1 MVDNPNKY
9 FTTIRGRTQ
18 NGDADPRRGLHTLF
32 PRARQRRGF
41 ALRPRPTLFMVPI
54 PHETRPTPDKN
65 MTQPRDTPAEPKAP
79 ELFRSALEALGQGAA
94 ILNQNRT
101 VLYCNGFLAG
111 LLALPPEEISGRDF
125 ASLVHSPASSPPS
138 GLSAPG
144 VFEAELLAGNGRRVR
159 ARLELLPIKPEDD
172 PSFQGFLC
180 LASKIKSEKT
190 PGETNFCLALEE
202 NSPPGN
208 NRNKEEED
216 QLLYQACHDTL
227 TGLNNRPVFLD
238 HLDKAL
244 ARSSRSPTQPFAVI
258 FIDLD
263 RFKVVND
270 TMGHLAGDHLLV
282 SLAKRFSTCLR
293 SEDTFAR
300 LGGDEFAVLLHNVKD
315 TADILR
321 VVKRLTASLKNP
333 FRIQG
338 RDIQAGASLGI
349 VMADARYESPEQVL
363 RDADIAMYRA
373 KADPS
378 RVYALFDE
386 TMHADAAERLRVETD
401 MASALDRG
409 EFLLHYQPVISLETG
424 RVAAFEALLRWQ
436 RPGYGLVPPGIF
448 LPALED
454 TRLILPLGEWI
465 LREACEQ
472 IKAWRTGFDRT
483 DLLLGVNLSSRQ
495 FTPELVSVLKKVLSR
510 TGIDPACLKLEVT
523 EQTLTERTAPTTEN
537 MAGLAAMGVRLCIDD
552 FGAESA
558 SLSCLRRFP
567 VDMIK
572 IDRSVIATLK
582 DDPEPRVVKA
592 VLAMARELDIHP
604 VAEGVESKRQVD
616 RLLRLGCDH
625 AQGYYFSKP
634 LSVAE
639 AETFLSEN

>member
-1 MVDNPNKY
+1 MTHP
-9 FTTIRGRTQ
+9 Q
-18 NGDADPRRGLHTLF
+18 NTLAG
-32 PRARQRRGF
+32 PQEQ
-41 ALRPRPTLFMVPI
+41 ALY
-54 PHETRPTPDKN
+54 
-65 MTQPRDTPAEPKAP
+65 
-79 ELFRSALEALGQGAA
+79 RSALEALGRGAA
-94 ILNQNRT
+94 ILDHNRI
-101 VLYCNGFLAG
+101 VLYCNDVLAG
-111 LLALPPEEISGRDF
+111 LLALPPEEIAGRDF
-125 ASLVHSPASSPPS
+125 ASLIHSPVHSLGSSPSSFLGSP
-138 GLSAPG
+138 LATPRH
-144 VFEAELLAGNGRRVR
+144 FETELLAGNNRRVR
-159 ARLELLPIKPEDD
+159 ASLELLPMEPDHD
-172 PSFQGFLC
+172 LSFQGCLC
-180 LASKIKSEKT
+180 LVSKIKSET
-190 PGETNFCLALEE
+190 TTSEINFCLDLKE
-202 NSPPGN
+202 NAPPGN

-227 TGLNNRPVFLD
+227 TGLSNRPVFLE

-244 ARSSRSPTQPFAVI
+244 ARSSRHPTQSFAVI

-270 TMGHLAGDHLLV
+270 TMGHLAGDDLLV
-282 SLAKRFSTCLR
+282 SLSKRFTTCLR
-293 SEDTFAR
+293 SEDIFAR
-300 LGGDEFAVLLHNVKD
+300 LGGDEFAVLLHEVKD

-321 VVKRLTASLKNP
+321 VVKRLTASLKKP
-333 FRIQG
+333 FRIQN

-349 VMADARYESPEQVL
+349 VMAGKGYESPEQVL

-378 RVYALFDE
+378 RLYALFDE
-386 TMHADAAERLRVETD
+386 AMHADATEKLRVETD
-401 MASALDRG
+401 MASALEKG
-409 EFLLHYQPVISLETG
+409 EFSLHYQPVVSLKTG

-465 LREACEQ
+465 LRQACEQ
-472 IKAWRTGFDRT
+472 ITTWRTDFDRT

-495 FTPELVSVLKKVLSR
+495 FTPELVSVLKKVLSC
-510 TGIDPACLKLEVT
+510 TGIDPASLKLEVT
-523 EQTLTERTAPTTEN
+523 EQTLTERSAPASEN
-537 MAGLAAMGVRLCIDD
+537 IADIAAMGVRLCIDD
-552 FGAESA
+552 FGAANA
-558 SLSCLRRFP
+558 SLSCLHRFP

-572 IDRSVIATLK
+572 IDRAVVASLK

-604 VAEGVESKRQVD
+604 VAQGVESKRQVD
-616 RLLRLGCDH
+616 RLLMLGCDH

-634 LSVAE
+634 MSVAE